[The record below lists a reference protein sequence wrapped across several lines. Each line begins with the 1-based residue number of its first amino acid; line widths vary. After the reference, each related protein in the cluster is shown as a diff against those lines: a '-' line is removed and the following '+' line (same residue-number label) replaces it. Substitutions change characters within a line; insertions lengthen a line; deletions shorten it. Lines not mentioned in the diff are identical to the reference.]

1 MSKRKV
7 AKFNSVLEDFR
18 RFIGESKEAQEQQGK
33 SESSVG
39 DAASD
44 KEVVEALPGG
54 GKGKGSTTDP
64 LSNIGVDATQKA
76 NGTSEPS
83 KEEPSRKECA
93 PSSKV
98 ASEDSEASDLVN
110 KLLENIKLATAQLE
124 KSATSHMEET
134 EEEAKE
140 DAEDEAESAK
150 EDEEEASEDS
160 DSDIKEEKE
169 AKKEAKRM
177 STEEARQKAESL
189 GKAMKNDPDKS
200 LMTRLIGKTYTDE
213 EIERLASKG
222 EKQAE
227 IDEDALAEK
236 IASHYR
242 NVSVGYELG
251 KFLFESLGRKV
262 AADEAQE
269 MPMAPEAEAAAPEAA
284 ASPEDEIQLILSALQ
299 EMVASGEVTEEQA
312 QQVLMELQSAIEGG
326 QSPSGEA
333 APEQAVEEVPK
344 TAGQIFSQEQISE
357 IESNIN
363 KKVAEWVS
371 EGKTDTDI
379 TELVKQAAMSDADIL
394 VKQSEDS
401 SKAQEVNRKIA
412 ALVELGYSDEEISSI
427 VKQATEE
434 QEIVEKI
441 NQSVLAKVAE
451 LEQSGFSEEQIEEY
465 LKQAAQED
473 AKMLQQQEIKKNIL
487 AKVAQERQ
495 DKIANVPP
503 EVQQILQALEALLQS
518 GEITEE
524 EAMAVLQEL
533 GLNGGAEGSPEASP
547 EASPEEAPIE
557 EPAPEQVPQ

>member
-33 SESSVG
+33 SESSVS

-64 LSNIGVDATQKA
+64 LSNLGVEATEKA

-98 ASEDSEASDLVN
+98 ASEDSAASDLVN
-110 KLLENIKLATAQLE
+110 KLLENIKLATEQLEKSEEAKIE
-124 KSATSHMEET
+124 KSATSHMEEV

-169 AKKEAKRM
+169 VKKEEKV
-177 STEEARQKAESL
+177 
-189 GKAMKNDPDKS
+189 
-200 LMTRLIGKTYTDE
+200 
-213 EIERLASKG
+213 AS
-222 EKQAE
+222 ENS

-269 MPMAPEAEAAAPEAA
+269 APMAPEAEAAAPEAA

-333 APEQAVEEVPK
+333 APEQAVEEAPK

-371 EGKTDTDI
+371 EGKTDKDI

-473 AKMLQQQEIKKNIL
+473 AKLLQQQEIKKNIL

-524 EAMAVLQEL
+524 EATAVLQEL
-533 GLNGGAEGSPEASP
+533 GLTGGAEGSPEASP
-547 EASPEEAPIE
+547 EAAPIE

>member
-169 AKKEAKRM
+169 VKKEEKV
-177 STEEARQKAESL
+177 
-189 GKAMKNDPDKS
+189 
-200 LMTRLIGKTYTDE
+200 
-213 EIERLASKG
+213 AS
-222 EKQAE
+222 ENS

>member
-33 SESSVG
+33 SESSVS

-64 LSNIGVDATQKA
+64 LSNIGVEATQKA

-110 KLLENIKLATAQLE
+110 KLLENIKLATEQLEKSEGAKIE

-169 AKKEAKRM
+169 VKKEEKV
-177 STEEARQKAESL
+177 
-189 GKAMKNDPDKS
+189 
-200 LMTRLIGKTYTDE
+200 
-213 EIERLASKG
+213 AS
-222 EKQAE
+222 ENS

-269 MPMAPEAEAAAPEAA
+269 MPMAPEAAPEAAAPEGA

-312 QQVLMELQSAIEGG
+312 QQVLMQLQSAIEGG

-333 APEQAVEEVPK
+333 AAPEQAVEEAPK
-344 TAGQIFSQEQISE
+344 TAGQIFSEKQISE

-371 EGKTDTDI
+371 EGKTDKDI
-379 TELVKQAAMSDADIL
+379 TELVKEAAMSDADIL
-394 VKQSEDS
+394 VKQSKDS
-401 SKAQEVNRKIA
+401 SKEQEVNRKIA
-412 ALVELGYSDEEISSI
+412 AMVELGYSEEDIKSI
-427 VKQATEE
+427 IKQATEE
-434 QEIVEKI
+434 QQIVDKI
-441 NQSVLAKVAE
+441 NESVLAKVAE
-451 LEQSGFSEEQIEEY
+451 LEQGGFSEEQIEEY

-473 AKMLQQQEIKKNIL
+473 AKLLQQQEIKKIY
-487 AKVAQERQ
+487 
-495 DKIANVPP
+495 
-503 EVQQILQALEALLQS
+503 
-518 GEITEE
+518 
-524 EAMAVLQEL
+524 
-533 GLNGGAEGSPEASP
+533 
-547 EASPEEAPIE
+547 
-557 EPAPEQVPQ
+557 

>member
-33 SESSVG
+33 SESSVS

-44 KEVVEALPGG
+44 KEVVDALPGG

-64 LSNIGVDATQKA
+64 LSNIGVEATQKA

-110 KLLENIKLATAQLE
+110 KLLENIKLATEQLE

-134 EEEAKE
+134 EEEAKEEAKE

-160 DSDIKEEKE
+160 DSNIKEEKE
-169 AKKEAKRM
+169 VKKE
-177 STEEARQKAESL
+177 
-189 GKAMKNDPDKS
+189 
-200 LMTRLIGKTYTDE
+200 
-213 EIERLASKG
+213 
-222 EKQAE
+222 EKVGSE
-227 IDEDALAEK
+227 NSIDEDALAEK

-251 KFLFESLGRKV
+251 KFLFQSLGRKV

-269 MPMAPEAEAAAPEAA
+269 MPMAPEAAPEAAPEGA

-312 QQVLMELQSAIEGG
+312 QQVLMQLQSAIEGG

-333 APEQAVEEVPK
+333 AASEQAVEEDPK
-344 TAGQIFSQEQISE
+344 TAGQIFSEKQISE

-371 EGKTDTDI
+371 EGKTDKDI
-379 TELVKQAAMSDADIL
+379 TELVKEAAMSDADIL
-394 VKQSEDS
+394 VKQSKDS
-401 SKAQEVNRKIA
+401 SKEQEVNRKIA
-412 ALVELGYSDEEISSI
+412 AMVELGYSEEDIKSI
-427 VKQATEE
+427 IKQATEE
-434 QEIVEKI
+434 QQIVDKI
-441 NQSVLAKVAE
+441 NESVLAKVAE
-451 LEQSGFSEEQIEEY
+451 LEQGGFSEEQIEEY

-473 AKMLQQQEIKKNIL
+473 AKLLQQQEIKKNIL

-533 GLNGGAEGSPEASP
+533 GLNGDTEASP
-547 EASPEEAPIE
+547 EASPEALPEEAPAE

>member
-33 SESSVG
+33 SESSVS

-64 LSNIGVDATQKA
+64 LSNLGVEATEKA

-98 ASEDSEASDLVN
+98 ASEDSAASDLVN
-110 KLLENIKLATAQLE
+110 KLLENIKLATEQLEKSEEAKIE
-124 KSATSHMEET
+124 KSATSHMEEV
-134 EEEAKE
+134 EEEAKEEAKE

-169 AKKEAKRM
+169 VKKEEKV
-177 STEEARQKAESL
+177 
-189 GKAMKNDPDKS
+189 
-200 LMTRLIGKTYTDE
+200 
-213 EIERLASKG
+213 AS
-222 EKQAE
+222 ENS

-269 MPMAPEAEAAAPEAA
+269 VPMAPEAEAAAPEAA

-371 EGKTDTDI
+371 EGKTDKDI

-473 AKMLQQQEIKKNIL
+473 AKLLQQQEIKKNIL

-524 EAMAVLQEL
+524 EATAVLQEL
-533 GLNGGAEGSPEASP
+533 GLTGGAEGSPEASP
-547 EASPEEAPIE
+547 EAAPIE
-557 EPAPEQVPQ
+557 EPAAEQVPQ

>member
-44 KEVVEALPGG
+44 KEVVDALPGG

-64 LSNIGVDATQKA
+64 LSNIGVEATQKA

-98 ASEDSEASDLVN
+98 ASEDSAASDLVN
-110 KLLENIKLATAQLE
+110 KLLENIKLATEQLE
-124 KSATSHMEET
+124 KSATSHMEDAKED
-134 EEEAKE
+134 AKE

-169 AKKEAKRM
+169 VKKEEKV
-177 STEEARQKAESL
+177 
-189 GKAMKNDPDKS
+189 
-200 LMTRLIGKTYTDE
+200 
-213 EIERLASKG
+213 AS
-222 EKQAE
+222 ENS

-269 MPMAPEAEAAAPEAA
+269 VPMAPEAEAAAPEAS

-333 APEQAVEEVPK
+333 APEQAVEEAPK
-344 TAGQIFSQEQISE
+344 TAGQIFSQDQISE

-371 EGKTDTDI
+371 EGKTDKDI

-394 VKQSEDS
+394 VKQAEDS
-401 SKAQEVNRKIA
+401 SNAQDVNRKIA

-473 AKMLQQQEIKKNIL
+473 AKLLKQQEIKKNIL
-487 AKVAQERQ
+487 AKVAQDRE
-495 DKIANVPP
+495 DMMAGVPP

-524 EAMAVLQEL
+524 EATAVLQEL
-533 GLNGGAEGSPEASP
+533 GLTGGAEGSPEASP
-547 EASPEEAPIE
+547 EEAPVE

>member
-33 SESSVG
+33 SESSVS
-39 DAASD
+39 DATSD

-64 LSNIGVDATQKA
+64 LSNLGVDATEKA

-98 ASEDSEASDLVN
+98 ASEDSAASDLVN
-110 KLLENIKLATAQLE
+110 KLLENIKLATEQLEKSEEAKIE
-124 KSATSHMEET
+124 KSATSHMEEAK
-134 EEEAKE
+134 EEAKE

-169 AKKEAKRM
+169 VKKEEKV
-177 STEEARQKAESL
+177 
-189 GKAMKNDPDKS
+189 
-200 LMTRLIGKTYTDE
+200 
-213 EIERLASKG
+213 AS
-222 EKQAE
+222 ENS

-371 EGKTDTDI
+371 EGKTDKDI

-473 AKMLQQQEIKKNIL
+473 AKLLQQQEIKKNIL

-547 EASPEEAPIE
+547 EAAPIE

>member
-44 KEVVEALPGG
+44 KEVVDALPGG

-64 LSNIGVDATQKA
+64 LSNIGVEATQKA

-98 ASEDSEASDLVN
+98 ASEDSAASDLVN
-110 KLLENIKLATAQLE
+110 KLLENIKLATEQLE
-124 KSATSHMEET
+124 KSATSHMEDAKED
-134 EEEAKE
+134 AKE

-169 AKKEAKRM
+169 VKKEEKV
-177 STEEARQKAESL
+177 
-189 GKAMKNDPDKS
+189 
-200 LMTRLIGKTYTDE
+200 
-213 EIERLASKG
+213 AS
-222 EKQAE
+222 ENS

-269 MPMAPEAEAAAPEAA
+269 VPIAPEAEAAAPEAA

-333 APEQAVEEVPK
+333 APEQAVEEAPK
-344 TAGQIFSQEQISE
+344 TAGQIFSQDQISE

-371 EGKTDTDI
+371 EGKTDKDI

-394 VKQSEDS
+394 VKQAEDS
-401 SKAQEVNRKIA
+401 SNAQDVNRKIA

-473 AKMLQQQEIKKNIL
+473 AKLLKQQEIKKNIL
-487 AKVAQERQ
+487 AKVAQDRE
-495 DKIANVPP
+495 DTMAGVPP

-524 EAMAVLQEL
+524 EATAVLQEL
-533 GLNGGAEGSPEASP
+533 GLTGGAEGSPEASP
-547 EASPEEAPIE
+547 EEAPVE

>member
-7 AKFNSVLEDFR
+7 AKLNSVLEDFR

-44 KEVVEALPGG
+44 KEVVDALPGG

-64 LSNIGVDATQKA
+64 LSNLGVDATEKA

-98 ASEDSEASDLVN
+98 ASEDSAASDLVN
-110 KLLENIKLATAQLE
+110 KLLENIKLATEQLE
-124 KSATSHMEET
+124 KSATSHMEDAKED
-134 EEEAKE
+134 AKE

-169 AKKEAKRM
+169 VKKEEKV
-177 STEEARQKAESL
+177 
-189 GKAMKNDPDKS
+189 
-200 LMTRLIGKTYTDE
+200 
-213 EIERLASKG
+213 AS
-222 EKQAE
+222 ENS

-269 MPMAPEAEAAAPEAA
+269 VPMAPEAEAAAPEAA

-333 APEQAVEEVPK
+333 APEQAVEEAPEQAIEEDPK
-344 TAGQIFSQEQISE
+344 TAGQMFSQDQISE

-371 EGKTDTDI
+371 EGKTDKDI

-394 VKQSEDS
+394 VQQAEDS
-401 SKAQEVNRKIA
+401 SNAQDVNRKIA

-473 AKMLQQQEIKKNIL
+473 AKLLKQQEIKKNIL

-495 DKIANVPP
+495 DKIANIPP

-524 EAMAVLQEL
+524 EATAVLQEL
-533 GLNGGAEGSPEASP
+533 GLTGGAEGSPEASP
-547 EASPEEAPIE
+547 EEAPVE

>member
-44 KEVVEALPGG
+44 KEVVDALPGG

-64 LSNIGVDATQKA
+64 LSNIGVEATQKA

-98 ASEDSEASDLVN
+98 ASEDSAASDLVN
-110 KLLENIKLATAQLE
+110 KLLENIKLATEQLE
-124 KSATSHMEET
+124 KSATSHMEDAKED
-134 EEEAKE
+134 AKE

-169 AKKEAKRM
+169 VKKEEKV
-177 STEEARQKAESL
+177 
-189 GKAMKNDPDKS
+189 
-200 LMTRLIGKTYTDE
+200 
-213 EIERLASKG
+213 AS
-222 EKQAE
+222 ENS

-251 KFLFESLGRKV
+251 KFLFQSLGRKV

-269 MPMAPEAEAAAPEAA
+269 MPMAPEAEAAAPEAS

-333 APEQAVEEVPK
+333 APEQAAPEQAVEEAPK
-344 TAGQIFSQEQISE
+344 TAGQIFSQDQISE

-371 EGKTDTDI
+371 EGKTDKDI

-394 VKQSEDS
+394 VKQAEDS
-401 SKAQEVNRKIA
+401 SNAQDVNRKIA

-473 AKMLQQQEIKKNIL
+473 AKLLKQQQIKKNIL
-487 AKVAQERQ
+487 AKVAQEREGMMA
-495 DKIANVPP
+495 DIPP

-524 EAMAVLQEL
+524 EATAVLQEL
-533 GLNGGAEGSPEASP
+533 GLTGGAEGSPEASP
-547 EASPEEAPIE
+547 EEAPVE

>member
-44 KEVVEALPGG
+44 KEVVDALPGG

-64 LSNIGVDATQKA
+64 LSNLGVDATEKA

-98 ASEDSEASDLVN
+98 ASEDSAASDLVN
-110 KLLENIKLATAQLE
+110 KLLENIKLATEQLE
-124 KSATSHMEET
+124 KSATSHMEDAKED
-134 EEEAKE
+134 AKE

-169 AKKEAKRM
+169 VKKEEKV
-177 STEEARQKAESL
+177 
-189 GKAMKNDPDKS
+189 
-200 LMTRLIGKTYTDE
+200 
-213 EIERLASKG
+213 AS
-222 EKQAE
+222 ENS

-269 MPMAPEAEAAAPEAA
+269 VPMAPEAEAAAPEAA

-333 APEQAVEEVPK
+333 APEQAVEEAPEQAIEEDPK
-344 TAGQIFSQEQISE
+344 TAGQIFSQDQISE

-371 EGKTDTDI
+371 EGKTDKDI

-394 VKQSEDS
+394 VQQAEDS
-401 SKAQEVNRKIA
+401 SNAQDVNRKIA

-441 NQSVLAKVAE
+441 NQIVLAKVAE

-473 AKMLQQQEIKKNIL
+473 AKLLKQQEIKKNIL

-495 DKIANVPP
+495 DKIANIPP

-524 EAMAVLQEL
+524 EATAVLQEL
-533 GLNGGAEGSPEASP
+533 GLTGGAEGSPEASP
-547 EASPEEAPIE
+547 EEAPVE

>member
-64 LSNIGVDATQKA
+64 LSNLGVEATEKA

-83 KEEPSRKECA
+83 KEEPSRKECS

-98 ASEDSEASDLVN
+98 ASEGSAASDLVN
-110 KLLENIKLATAQLE
+110 KLLENIKLATEQLEKSEDDKIE
-124 KSATSHMEET
+124 KSATSYMQEDKEDKEEAK
-134 EEEAKE
+134 EEAKEDAKE
-140 DAEDEAESAK
+140 DAEDEVESAK

-169 AKKEAKRM
+169 VKKEEKV
-177 STEEARQKAESL
+177 
-189 GKAMKNDPDKS
+189 
-200 LMTRLIGKTYTDE
+200 
-213 EIERLASKG
+213 AS
-222 EKQAE
+222 ENS

-262 AADEAQE
+262 ASDEAQE
-269 MPMAPEAEAAAPEAA
+269 VPVAPETAPEGAT
-284 ASPEDEIQLILSALQ
+284 SPEDEIQSILSALQ

-312 QQVLMELQSAIEGG
+312 QQVLMELQAAIEGG

-333 APEQAVEEVPK
+333 APEQAIEEAPK
-344 TAGQIFSQEQISE
+344 TAEQIFSQEQISE

-371 EGKTDTDI
+371 EGKTDKDI
-379 TELVKQAAMSDADIL
+379 TELVKQAAISDADIL

-401 SKAQEVNRKIA
+401 YKAQEVNRKIA

-473 AKMLQQQEIKKNIL
+473 AKLLQQEEIKKNIL

-524 EAMAVLQEL
+524 EATAVLQEL
-533 GLNGGAEGSPEASP
+533 GLTGGGEGSSEASP
-547 EASPEEAPIE
+547 EAAPAQ
-557 EPAPEQVPQ
+557 EPTPEQVPQ

>member
-44 KEVVEALPGG
+44 KEVVDALPGG

-64 LSNIGVDATQKA
+64 LSNLGVDATEKA

-98 ASEDSEASDLVN
+98 ASEDSAASDLVN
-110 KLLENIKLATAQLE
+110 KLLENIKLATEQLE
-124 KSATSHMEET
+124 KSATSHMEDAKED
-134 EEEAKE
+134 AKE

-169 AKKEAKRM
+169 VKKEEKV
-177 STEEARQKAESL
+177 
-189 GKAMKNDPDKS
+189 
-200 LMTRLIGKTYTDE
+200 
-213 EIERLASKG
+213 AS
-222 EKQAE
+222 ENS

-269 MPMAPEAEAAAPEAA
+269 VPMAPEAEAAAPEAA

-333 APEQAVEEVPK
+333 APEQAVEEAPEQAIEEDPK
-344 TAGQIFSQEQISE
+344 TAGQIFSQDQISE

-371 EGKTDTDI
+371 EGKTDKDI

-394 VKQSEDS
+394 VQQAEDS
-401 SKAQEVNRKIA
+401 SNAQDVNRKIA

-473 AKMLQQQEIKKNIL
+473 AKLLKQQEIKKNIL

-495 DKIANVPP
+495 DKIANIPP

-524 EAMAVLQEL
+524 EATAVLQEL
-533 GLNGGAEGSPEASP
+533 GLTGGAEGSPEASP
-547 EASPEEAPIE
+547 EEAPVE